1 MRVVLLAFLAL
12 VVPYIGQSHSGA
24 ATKWMDMS
32 GLGPL
37 VVVPLGLLVGLLCPC
52 LCSSSCGKVL
62 LVRM

>member
-37 VVVPLGLLVGLLCPC
+37 VVVPLGLLVGLLCSC
-52 LCSSSCGKVL
+52 ICSSICGMVL
-62 LVRM
+62 RVHL